1 MHERVAGRDKYRPLA
16 GLLWAVALHGP
27 RPVVLSEIGG
37 RVAYRLVSSHA
48 RDLPPTKG
56 AISSTI
62 KRLERESA
70 SLADIARWP
79 GMSLERASRLL
90 NALYLCGALMVTR
103 SHPAA
108 RPAPRAW
115 RGLFGKRH

>member
-1 MHERVAGRDKYRPLA
+1 
-16 GLLWAVALHGP
+16 
-27 RPVVLSEIGG
+27 
-37 RVAYRLVSSHA
+37 
-48 RDLPPTKG
+48 
-56 AISSTI
+56 
-62 KRLERESA
+62 
-70 SLADIARWP
+70 
-79 GMSLERASRLL
+79 MSLERASRLL

>member
-1 MHERVAGRDKYRPLA
+1 
-16 GLLWAVALHGP
+16 
-27 RPVVLSEIGG
+27 
-37 RVAYRLVSSHA
+37 VSSHA

-108 RPAPRAW
+108 RPAPRTW